1 MRRCVIRSSSPLS
14 PARLRAAAVV
24 GLALAV
30 IGAGASFSSTDAVAQ
45 NFLEEV
51 FGKFPEHS
59 DQRAYPPAA
68 RQAHAKRKRP
78 GWTSVRPAPAAR
90 AETPRSRYVPPA
102 VPERGVGADQPGAL
116 QSFCVRDCDGYFFP
130 VGLYSGSADTAS
142 HQRACASLCPGARTT
157 LFILRNGSDKIEE
170 AVAARG
176 RSAYSRLT
184 ASLRRRGEAGTDKSC
199 SCHGG
204 AEEPPTSAILH
215 DPTLRR
221 GDIVMTAH
229 GVEVFRGG
237 GRFPYSAR
245 DFRPLRQ
252 TGDISPSLR
261 RKLAALER
269 ASRSENGQERRVGA
283 ALDEHRSESPRRG
296 RRSRR

>member
-1 MRRCVIRSSSPLS
+1 
-14 PARLRAAAVV
+14 V
-24 GLALAV
+24 GAN
-30 IGAGASFSSTDAVAQ
+30 FSSTDAAAQ

-51 FGKFPEHS
+51 FGKFPEHGY
-59 DQRAYPPAA
+59 QRAYPPAG

-78 GWTSVRPAPAAR
+78 GWTSVRPLPAAAR
-90 AETPRSRYVPPA
+90 AETSRSRYVPPA
-102 VPERGVGADQPGAL
+102 VPERGVADQPGGL
-116 QSFCVRDCDGYFFP
+116 PQSYCVRDCDGYFFP
-130 VGLYSGSADTAS
+130 VGAYTGSADTAS

-157 LFILRNGSDKIEE
+157 LFILRSGSDKIEE

-184 ASLRRRGEAGTDKSC
+184 ASMRRRGEAGTDKSC

-252 TGDISPSLR
+252 TGDIAPSLR

-269 ASRSENGQERRVGA
+269 ASRPENGQERRVGA

-296 RRSRR
+296 RRSRH